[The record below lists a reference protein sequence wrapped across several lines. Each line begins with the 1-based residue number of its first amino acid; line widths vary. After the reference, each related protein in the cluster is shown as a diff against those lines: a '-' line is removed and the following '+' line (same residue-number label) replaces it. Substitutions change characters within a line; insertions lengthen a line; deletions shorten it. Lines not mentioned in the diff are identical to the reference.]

1 MHQFNFTV
9 GDWSD
14 DGHGHCETFLI
25 RSNVPKDDVIKA
37 YKVLNDNFDTFDRW
51 FELYEEATISVDDYE
66 ELIALDPAFAKFFS
80 KSVTQK
86 MSGTITRYH
95 LEGGPDGY
103 TKLWIALLKHFT
115 PELEL
120 SIIPNKAA
128 TIHGGGYGLF
138 WS

>member
-14 DGHGHCETFLI
+14 DGHGHSETFLI
-25 RSNVPKDDVIKA
+25 KSSHSVSDVIKA
-37 YKVLNDNFDTFDRW
+37 YKVLNDKLPQFDRW
-51 FELYEEATISVDDYE
+51 FEEYEESTISVSDYE
-66 ELIALDPAFAKFFS
+66 ALIALDPAFAKFFD
-80 KSVTQK
+80 KSETKK

-95 LEGGPDGY
+95 LEDGPDGY
-103 TKLWIALLKHFT
+103 AKLWIALLKQFT

-120 SIIPNKAA
+120 SIVPNRLS
-128 TIHGGGYGLF
+128 TINGGGYGLF